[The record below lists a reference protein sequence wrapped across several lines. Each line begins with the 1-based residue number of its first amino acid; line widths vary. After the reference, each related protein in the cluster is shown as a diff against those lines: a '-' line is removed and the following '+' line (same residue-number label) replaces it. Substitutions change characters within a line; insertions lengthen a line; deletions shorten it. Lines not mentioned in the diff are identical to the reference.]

1 MIFLIITIIVCVPFA
16 IFALSNM
23 EMVRLGLWPTDYVI
37 DVPISLA
44 ILTGMALGILLGGLM
59 VWVAE
64 LGQRRRARRAERTV
78 RVLQSQ
84 VDALQARPSAPVS
97 SGPATLALPSAR

>member
-1 MIFLIITIIVCVPFA
+1 MILLIIVILICVPFA
-16 IFALSNM
+16 VFALSNM
-23 EMVRLGLWPTDYVI
+23 EHVRLGLWPSDFVI

-44 ILTGMALGILLGGLM
+44 ILTGMALGLILGALL

-78 RVLQSQ
+78 QL
-84 VDALQARPSAPVS
+84 LQAKVDQLEARQQGRVS
-97 SGPATLALPSAR
+97 LSLPSA

>member
-1 MIFLIITIIVCVPFA
+1 MIFLVIVILICVPFA
-16 IFALSNM
+16 VFALSNM
-23 EMVRLGLWPTDYVI
+23 DHVRLGLWPTDYVI

-44 ILTGMALGILLGGLM
+44 ILTGMALGILLGALL

-78 RVLQSQ
+78 RLLQAK
-84 VDALQARPSAPVS
+84 VDELQARQGPVTLS
-97 SGPATLALPSAR
+97 LPPAA

>member
-1 MIFLIITIIVCVPFA
+1 MIFLIIAIVVSVPFA
-16 IFALSNM
+16 VFALSNM
-23 EMVRLGLWPTDYVI
+23 DPVRLGLWPTDYTI

-44 ILTGMALGILLGGLM
+44 ILTGMALGFLVGGLL

-78 RVLQSQ
+78 RL
-84 VDALQARPSAPVS
+84 LQAKLDEVQARQ
-97 SGPATLALPSAR
+97 GPIALSLPSS

>member
-1 MIFLIITIIVCVPFA
+1 MIFLIITIVVCVPFA
-16 IFALSNM
+16 VFALSNM
-23 EMVRLGLWPTDYVI
+23 EHVRLGLWPTDYVI

-44 ILTGMALGILLGGLM
+44 ILTGMALGILLGALM

-78 RVLQSQ
+78 RLLQAQ
-84 VDALQARPSAPVS
+84 VDALQARPPGTPPLS
-97 SGPATLALPSAR
+97 LPST

>member
-1 MIFLIITIIVCVPFA
+1 MIFLIIAIVVSVPFA
-16 IFALSNM
+16 VFALSNM
-23 EMVRLGLWPTDYVI
+23 DPVRLGLWPTDYTI

-44 ILTGMALGILLGGLM
+44 ILTGMALGFLVGGLL

-78 RVLQSQ
+78 RL
-84 VDALQARPSAPVS
+84 LQAKLDEMHARQ
-97 SGPATLALPSAR
+97 GPAALSLPSP

>member
-1 MIFLIITIIVCVPFA
+1 MIFLIVTIVVCVPFA

-23 EMVRLGLWPTDYVI
+23 AHVQLGLWPFDYVI

-44 ILTGMALGILLGGLM
+44 ILTGMALGILLGALI

-78 RVLQSQ
+78 RLLQAQ
-84 VDALQARPSAPVS
+84 IDALQARQGQAPLS
-97 SGPATLALPSAR
+97 LPPAA

>member
-1 MIFLIITIIVCVPFA
+1 MIFLIIAVVISVPFA
-16 IFALSNM
+16 VFALSNM
-23 EMVRLGLWPTDYVI
+23 NPVRLGLWPTDYTI

-44 ILTGMALGILLGGLM
+44 ILTGMALGFLIGGLL

-78 RVLQSQ
+78 RVLQAKL
-84 VDALQARPSAPVS
+84 DEAQARQAPAALS
-97 SGPATLALPSAR
+97 LPSP

>member
-1 MIFLIITIIVCVPFA
+1 MIFLLITIVICLPFA
-16 IFALSNM
+16 VFALSNM
-23 EMVRLGLWPTDYVI
+23 DHVRLGLWPTDYAI

-44 ILTGMALGILLGGLM
+44 ILTGMALGILLGALA

-78 RVLQSQ
+78 QLLEAK
-84 VDALQARPSAPVS
+84 VDELQARL
-97 SGPATLALPSAR
+97 GPATLSLPPAA